1 MSEKQMVLGVK
12 LAAQLETAC
21 IREGFTL
28 EEVDRLTRSRELG
41 RLRGLVRFPGKLSG
55 VGIEVVRTFDLDRTP
70 TVPSGMTIVSNVSGG
85 AIVHREWRTGSG
97 TWIARFEKEVTW
109 SSESEQHQLKYAS
122 DRDNTPVIGISG
134 EQWLERL
141 RHASPA
147 PARLLDYFMDDPYMI
162 PHDLNGS
169 WFNGGGTY
177 VFWGTIYA
185 DEAGTH
191 HVRCLHT
198 GCCGEVGESIQ
209 PVNREWGE
217 HDRAV
222 VFRT

>member
-28 EEVDRLTRSRELG
+28 EEVDRLTRSGELG
-41 RLRGLVRFPGKLSG
+41 WLRGLVRFPGKLSG
-55 VGIEVVRTFDLDRTP
+55 LGFEIVRTLDLDRPP
-70 TVPSGMTIVSNVSGG
+70 TIPPGMSILSNVRCG
-85 AIVHREWRTGSG
+85 VVVYRERRADSN
-97 TWIARFEKEVTW
+97 TWIARFESELTT
-109 SSESEQHQLKYAS
+109 SSESEQH
-122 DRDNTPVIGISG
+122 TPMHPDGKLVRGIHG
-134 EQWLERL
+134 LDWRRRL
-141 RHASPA
+141 QDKSPA
-147 PARLLDYFMDDPYMI
+147 PARLLDYFMDDRHLI
-162 PHDLNGS
+162 PHDLHGS

-185 DEAGTH
+185 DEAGTR

-198 GCCGEVGESIQ
+198 GCSGEVGESIQ
-209 PVNREWGE
+209 PVNKTWGE
-217 HDRAV
+217 NDRAV